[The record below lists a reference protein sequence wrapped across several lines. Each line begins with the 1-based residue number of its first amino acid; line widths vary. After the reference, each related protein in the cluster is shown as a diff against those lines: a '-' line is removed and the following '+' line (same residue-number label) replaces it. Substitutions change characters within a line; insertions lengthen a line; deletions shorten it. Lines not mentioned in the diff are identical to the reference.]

1 MKSPLLLAAL
11 LLGAC
16 APTPADAPRVNPFWS
31 QERQDCARE
40 GGRWGRGGILGL
52 QMCFPQY
59 TDGGKACTAS
69 TDCEGQCDADTLQC
83 TESFSFGCQSYLD
96 ENGEIVSIC
105 ID

>member
-1 MKSPLLLAAL
+1 MKPALILTAL
-11 LLGAC
+11 LLGSC
-16 APTPADAPRVNPFWS
+16 APSPDAPRVNPFWS

-52 QMCFPQY
+52 EMCFPQY
-59 TDGGKACTAS
+59 ADGGKACTTS
-69 TDCEGQCDADTLQC
+69 TDCEGQCNADTLQC